1 MASSQRHSQAFGILT
16 FGSFSAERVDAAV
29 TAEQG
34 ATCAG
39 RYYK

>member
-16 FGSFSAERVDAAV
+16 FDSFSAEQVGAGV

-34 ATCAG
+34 ATHAG
-39 RYYK
+39 SYSK